1 MQKKVSFIPFSKLF
15 SLSSNSI
22 PVMFSLVC
30 LLWPTTEYHRQ
41 AVKHTTRANI
51 FRLPLSAHLS
61 LFGTRSTENRWH
73 VPPLELHSDSWRKRA
88 SLICSPTTDI
98 FCSNFRGNLV
108 PIVFFAMLTHHI
120 IYKDTTFYL
129 FNDTLHIKIASKPYN
144 QS

>member
-1 MQKKVSFIPFSKLF
+1 MQEKRVLSLFSRLF
-15 SLSSNSI
+15 SLSSKSN

-61 LFGTRSTENRWH
+61 LFGTQSTENRWH
-73 VPPLELHSDSWRKRA
+73 VLPPEPLRFLRKRA

-108 PIVFFAMLTHHI
+108 PIVFFAISTHHI
-120 IYKDTTFYL
+120 ICKNITFYL
-129 FNDTLHIKIASKPYN
+129 FNDILYMKNRIKAK
-144 QS
+144 